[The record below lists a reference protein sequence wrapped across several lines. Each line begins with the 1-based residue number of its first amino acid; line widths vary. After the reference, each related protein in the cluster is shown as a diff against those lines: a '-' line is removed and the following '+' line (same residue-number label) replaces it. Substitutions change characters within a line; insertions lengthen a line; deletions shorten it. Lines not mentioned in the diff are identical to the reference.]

1 MTPFIISGS
10 GHPALA
16 SAMARDLAG
25 NIDRVVERFPDG
37 DLHVSISGARGR
49 DVFVVQPLAGTI
61 GDSLLELM
69 LIADACNRSGALS
82 VAAVV
87 PYLGYARQ
95 ERRTGEGQPLG
106 AAVVA
111 RMFSAG
117 RWSRVITIDLHA
129 PAVEGFFAAPV
140 DHLTAV
146 PILADALETTR
157 DDDDVVVAPDLGAAK
172 LARRYAKR
180 LKLPVAIVHKTR
192 VSSSEV
198 AAEDISGSVRGR
210 RPILVDDM
218 ISTGGTIAEA
228 LRAVLA
234 AGARPEAI
242 VAATH
247 GLFVGPAEERLRAL
261 PITRLLVSD
270 TLPIVPGPLPM
281 EVVSVAPLLATAFRR
296 IAEAQPLGDLLAA
309 T

>member
-1 MTPFIISGS
+1 
-10 GHPALA
+10 
-16 SAMARDLAG
+16 
-25 NIDRVVERFPDG
+25 
-37 DLHVSISGARGR
+37 
-49 DVFVVQPLAGTI
+49 
-61 GDSLLELM
+61 M

-82 VAAVV
+82 VAAVD
-87 PYLGYARQ
+87 PYLGNARQ

-281 EVVSVAPLLATAFRR
+281 EVVSVAPLLATAVRR